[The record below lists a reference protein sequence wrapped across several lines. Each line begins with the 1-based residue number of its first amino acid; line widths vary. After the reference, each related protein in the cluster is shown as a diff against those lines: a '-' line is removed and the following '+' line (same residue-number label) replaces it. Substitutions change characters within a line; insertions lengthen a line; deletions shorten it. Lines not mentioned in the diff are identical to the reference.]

1 MYEKGAKGK
10 MLEAGMEE
18 TPAYEKWVQYPGTHK
33 RHSEAVF
40 HWVHFS
46 EMRPET
52 AHVLWD
58 SREQMKGQKMKIMD
72 QSLCFLKN
80 DLRSFKAVQH

>member
-40 HWVHFS
+40 H
-46 EMRPET
+46 
-52 AHVLWD
+52 
-58 SREQMKGQKMKIMD
+58 
-72 QSLCFLKN
+72 
-80 DLRSFKAVQH
+80 